1 MATTICNPLA
11 INIIYASG
19 DTAANRT
26 YTATRQLRMYDLK
39 AFQVD
44 DGAGAITLTVS
55 NGAAL
60 CITMTDSGPAQFS
73 LTRLGQ
79 ADTTNLLDETNEVVA
94 AGGTMVFTSSEAG
107 GVDTEATLYCWT
119 L

>member
-1 MATTICNPLA
+1 MATTICNPLV
-11 INIIYASG
+11 INIAAFNAL
-19 DTAANRT
+19 TAAAGRT

-39 AFQVD
+39 SFQVAD
-44 DGAGAITLTVS
+44 AAGAVAITVS

-60 CITMTDSGPAQFS
+60 CITLSMGGPAQFS

-79 ADTTNLLDETNEVVA
+79 ADTANLLDETNEVVA
-94 AGGTMVFTSSEAG
+94 AGGTIVFASDDNA
-107 GVDTEATLYCWT
+107 DTQAFLYCWT

>member
-1 MATTICNPLA
+1 MATTICNPLV
-11 INIIYASG
+11 INLDSFNSG
-19 DTAANRT
+19 TLAPART

-39 AFQVD
+39 SFQVAD
-44 DGAGAITLTVS
+44 ATLAVAITVS

-60 CITMTDSGPAQFS
+60 CITLSMSNPAHLS

-79 ADTTNLLDETNEVVA
+79 ASTANLLDETNEVVA
-94 AGGTMVFTSSEAG
+94 AGGTIVFASDDAANTQAF
-107 GVDTEATLYCWT
+107 LYCWT